1 MCLVASLKGEC
12 HKIVDLITEIKTTN
26 RPGLVYRLNSFA
38 KDYDFV

>member
-12 HKIVDLITEIKTTN
+12 HKIVDLITEIETTN
-26 RPGLVYRLNSFA
+26 RPLVYRLNSLA